1 MEEKR
6 KIWKG
11 DRRLCLREKEK
22 VSSIVFWIGY
32 PRSTWN
38 FHFRRCMVLWQPLCH
53 IHVGAALN
61 NDGYFHILCLTSY
74 QHLFI
79 IRTLSSSHFPL
90 SGFLCFFFLCVCV
103 CVFYFFFIIIFFTV
117 PQWEDRKFNFFDI
130 IIFAFLETQ
139 SPSVSAHPSKYTSVP
154 FLFFKLVAL
163 LVLLVQHVIAT
174 TWIFQAFWARD
185 HLTYSP
191 LSLSEDHCLSFQ
203 KVLFVVDLVFL
214 LAKMQ

>member
-1 MEEKR
+1 MFNSLSTSVYNTHTKPLALSLVR
-6 KIWKG
+6 
-11 DRRLCLREKEK
+11 
-22 VSSIVFWIGY
+22 VF
-32 PRSTWN
+32 
-38 FHFRRCMVLWQPLCH
+38 V
-53 IHVGAALN
+53 
-61 NDGYFHILCLTSY
+61 
-74 QHLFI
+74 
-79 IRTLSSSHFPL
+79 
-90 SGFLCFFFLCVCV
+90 FFLFVCMCVCV
-103 CVFYFFFIIIFFTV
+103 CVCFFFFTV
-117 PQWEDRKFNFFDI
+117 PQWENRKFNFFDI

-139 SPSVSAHPSKYTSVP
+139 SPSGSAPPSKYTSVP

-214 LAKMQ
+214 LAKM

>member
-1 MEEKR
+1 MFNSLSTSVYNTHTKLLALSLVR
-6 KIWKG
+6 
-11 DRRLCLREKEK
+11 
-22 VSSIVFWIGY
+22 VF
-32 PRSTWN
+32 
-38 FHFRRCMVLWQPLCH
+38 V
-53 IHVGAALN
+53 
-61 NDGYFHILCLTSY
+61 
-74 QHLFI
+74 
-79 IRTLSSSHFPL
+79 
-90 SGFLCFFFLCVCV
+90 FFLFVCMCVCV
-103 CVFYFFFIIIFFTV
+103 LFFFIIIIFTV

-139 SPSVSAHPSKYTSVP
+139 SPSGSPPPSKYTSVP

-214 LAKMQ
+214 LAKMQWDIFSEGTWPERVV